1 MPRGRKE
8 CPCCAT
14 LVATR
19 ASSCK
24 CGHVFKSKKKKVK
37 TTSKKQILYRLV
49 DVPPTGKTNFYS
61 REFKLLNTLI
71 DRYSLEFMNV
81 VTFNKKF
88 DSLGYLVSNKLK
100 ETLDRKFRAFNFK
113 IDLSRYDVYDI
124 GEKVGED
131 TVREKTNK
139 TIKDFLD
146 E

>member
-1 MPRGRKE
+1 M
-8 CPCCAT
+8 
-14 LVATR
+14 
-19 ASSCK
+19 
-24 CGHVFKSKKKKVK
+24 
-37 TTSKKQILYRLV
+37 
-49 DVPPTGKTNFYS
+49 PPTGKTNFYS

>member
-24 CGHVFKSKKKKVK
+24 CGHVFKSKKNKVK
-37 TTSKKQILYRLV
+37 AASKKEILYRLV

-88 DSLGYLVSNKLK
+88 DSLSYLVSDKLK

-124 GEKVGED
+124 GEKIGED
-131 TVREKTNK
+131 IVDKKKSR
-139 TIKDFLD
+139 TIKDFLN

>member
-37 TTSKKQILYRLV
+37 ATSKKEILYRLV
-49 DVPPTGKTNFYS
+49 DVPSTGKTSFYS

-88 DSLGYLVSNKLK
+88 DSLSYLVSDKLK

-131 TVREKTNK
+131 IVDKKKSR
-139 TIKDFLD
+139 TIKDFLN

>member
-1 MPRGRKE
+1 MVGKNARVALRLSQHGPL
-8 CPCCAT
+8 
-14 LVATR
+14 LVNAVTFLK
-19 ASSCK
+19 A
-24 CGHVFKSKKKKVK
+24 KKKKVK

>member
-37 TTSKKQILYRLV
+37 ATSKKEILYRLV
-49 DVPPTGKTNFYS
+49 DVPSTGKTSFYS

-88 DSLGYLVSNKLK
+88 DSLSYLVSDKLK

-124 GEKVGED
+124 GEKVGEYIVD
-131 TVREKTNK
+131 KKKSR
-139 TIKDFLD
+139 TIKDFLN

>member
-37 TTSKKQILYRLV
+37 ATSKKEILYRLV
-49 DVPPTGKTNFYS
+49 DVPPTGKTSFYS

-88 DSLGYLVSNKLK
+88 DSLSYLVSDKLK

-131 TVREKTNK
+131 IVDKKKRR
-139 TIKDFLD
+139 TIKDFLN